1 MKKQTLLDLRDRF
14 WQRNKPNSK
23 GEIQLPLF
31 FNQLQKLK

>member
-1 MKKQTLLDLRDRF
+1 MKKQLLEMRDRF

-31 FNQLQKLK
+31 FNKLQKLK

>member
-1 MKKQTLLDLRDRF
+1 MKKKLLEMRDRF

-31 FNQLQKLK
+31 FNQLHKLK